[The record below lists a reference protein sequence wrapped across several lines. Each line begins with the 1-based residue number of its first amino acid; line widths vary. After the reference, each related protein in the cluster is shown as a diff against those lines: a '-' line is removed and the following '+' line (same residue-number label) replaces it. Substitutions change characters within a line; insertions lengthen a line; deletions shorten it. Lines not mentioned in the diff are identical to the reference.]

1 MERLGKRLNI
11 GEAFISTSK
20 KMVKNSYYTSHYK
33 LYKVG
38 EKDYFTKGKRR
49 YFCEVRALVETRTGI
64 HVTNYNTEWTRNF
77 TSDAWKGPRW
87 FQFSYLVVIR
97 EN

>member
-1 MERLGKRLNI
+1 MSNLGKRLNI

-20 KMVKNSYYTSHYK
+20 QMIKNNSYSTQYR

-38 EKDYFTKGKRR
+38 EKDFFTKGKRR

-64 HVTNYNTEWTRNF
+64 HVTSYDSDWTINF

-87 FQFSYLVVIR
+87 FQFSYLVVIL